1 MLKPRVIPCLLLRGR
16 GLYKTVKFGDPK
28 YVGDP
33 VNAVKI
39 FNEKEVDELLL
50 LDITATTEKRE
61 PNYELIGDIAGEC
74 FMPLGYGGAVTSLAQ
89 IRRLHRMG
97 VEKVSLNTAAFQDRR
112 LLQESCDVFG
122 SSSIVAAID
131 VKKTLFGKYEVWINS
146 GKTNTKED
154 PVRYAEQLAKLG
166 VGEILVNSIDRDGTM
181 AGYDNTLLKNIA
193 SAVDTPVIACGGA
206 GTLDHLRDTIAHTGV
221 NAVAAGSMFVFH
233 GKHKAVL
240 INYPTPAQLE
250 GLQLSHATP

>member
-50 LDITATTEKRE
+50 FDITATPEKRE

-74 FMPLGYGGAVTSLAQ
+74 FMPLGYGGSVTSIAQ

-240 INYPTPAQLE
+240 INYPPPAQLE